1 MQRRKNNTTNRRNR
15 AGRPLARRSLA
26 KHAVR
31 LGHMPSSWR
40 SAILALAALPVFQ
53 AASCFPDPL
62 AALNFELQSF
72 INTLVINAA
81 NIIIQNLLGL

>member
-1 MQRRKNNTTNRRNR
+1 MQRPKNNTTNRRSR
-15 AGRPLARRSLA
+15 AGRPVARRSFA
-26 KHAVR
+26 RHVTR
-31 LGHMPSSWR
+31 LGHVPSSWR

-81 NIIIQNLLGL
+81 NVIIQNLLGL